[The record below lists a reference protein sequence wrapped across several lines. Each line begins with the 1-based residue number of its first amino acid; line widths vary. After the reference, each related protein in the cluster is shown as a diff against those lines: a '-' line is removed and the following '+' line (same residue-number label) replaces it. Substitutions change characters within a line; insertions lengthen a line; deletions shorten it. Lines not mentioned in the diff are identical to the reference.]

1 MPTLTA
7 TFEPAA
13 PDVARLREEVIAHGR
28 AQAGVG
34 TPRPVACLAHEA
46 GRLVGGASGRIEFAR
61 LFVEYLWVEAA
72 HRRRGLGS
80 ALLAETERAARA
92 AGCRDALIETLA
104 DDTAALYR
112 RLGWV
117 PIAEIADYVPGFTR
131 HVLVKALAG

>member
-1 MPTLTA
+1 MPTLST

-13 PDVARLREEVIAHGR
+13 ADVARLRDEVIAHGR

-34 TPRPVACLAHEA
+34 TPQPVACFAREG

-61 LFVEYLWVEAA
+61 LFVETLWVEAA
-72 HRRRGLGS
+72 HRRRGLGG
-80 ALLAETERAARA
+80 ALLAEMERAARA

-112 RLGWV
+112 RLGWAPV
-117 PIAEIADYVPGFTR
+117 AAIADYIPGFTR
-131 HVLVKALAG
+131 HVLVKPLAG